1 MWTYCQF
8 VVAAALP
15 LMFLLCIYYL
25 ASPLSSFYLQ
35 CITCSLPPPQ
45 ALSLLTAFPLIS
57 FHIYLTLHLFP
68 SSPTLSTSTPPNL
81 SFTLSAM
88 RSKHQDTGYLTHHW
102 SCWSAPSKV
111 LLSDWQRLIFI
122 QTHKDIQF
130 TEKWSSTYNKSD
142 RLYTKDTDV
151 VLHLCQIDA
160 IFGIL

>member
-57 FHIYLTLHLFP
+57 FHIYLPLHLFP

-122 QTHKDIQF
+122 QTHKD
-130 TEKWSSTYNKSD
+130 TYNSQ
-142 RLYTKDTDV
+142 RSGAALITRVTDCKQKIQMSSCICV
-151 VLHLCQIDA
+151 K
-160 IFGIL
+160 